1 MTTINLITTINTSKE
16 IAFDISRD
24 VDVHQKSA
32 SPTKERAIAGITSG
46 LINYNET
53 VT

>member
-46 LINYNET
+46 LISFIKNI
-53 VT
+53 